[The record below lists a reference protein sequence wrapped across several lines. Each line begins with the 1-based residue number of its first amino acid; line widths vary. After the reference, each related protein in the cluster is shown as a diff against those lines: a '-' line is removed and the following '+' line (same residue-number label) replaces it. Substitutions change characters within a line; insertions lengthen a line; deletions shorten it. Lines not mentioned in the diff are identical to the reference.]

1 MQRVGEGLHFRHIF
15 MAQVYSLVTD
25 NHRFYKQQ
33 PVQSVICGPA
43 IRAQI
48 QFVNECCT
56 SATRLIFTQTNEI
69 PENRDVQSF
78 PLIIYFVS

>member
-1 MQRVGEGLHFRHIF
+1 MQRVGGGLHFRHIF
-15 MAQVYSLVTD
+15 IAQVYSLVTD

-48 QFVNECCT
+48 QFVNECFT
-56 SATRLIFTQTNEI
+56 SAARYSFSLRQMRFLRTEMF
-69 PENRDVQSF
+69 NRF
-78 PLIIYFVS
+78 H